1 MAINKILKFSAS
13 WCGPCRVLKQNLEGF
28 TRVPVE
34 EIDVEANTDE
44 TTKYS
49 IRNIPVLVYLDEN
62 GNEVDRTVGLVT
74 VQKINDIID
83 KHETN

>member
-1 MAINKILKFSAS
+1 MAINKILKFSAT
-13 WCGPCRVLKQNLEGF
+13 WCGPCRVLKQTLEGF

-49 IRNIPVLVYLDEN
+49 IRNVPVLVYLDEN

-74 VQKINDIID
+74 VQKINEIID

>member
-1 MAINKILKFSAS
+1 MAISKILKFSAL

-34 EIDVEANTDE
+34 EIDVETNTDKV
-44 TTKYS
+44 TKYS
-49 IRNIPVLVYLDEN
+49 IRNVPVLVYLDEN

-74 VQKINDIID
+74 VQKINEIID
-83 KHETN
+83 KHETD

>member
-13 WCGPCRVLKQNLEGF
+13 WCSPCRVLKQNLEGF

-34 EIDVEANTDE
+34 EIDVESNTDE
-44 TTKYS
+44 VTKYG

-74 VQKINDIID
+74 VQKINEIID
-83 KHETN
+83 KHETD

>member
-1 MAINKILKFSAS
+1 MAISKIKKFSAS

-44 TTKYS
+44 TTKYN
-49 IRNIPVLVYLDEN
+49 IRNVPVLVYLDEN

-74 VQKINDIID
+74 VQKINEIID

>member
-1 MAINKILKFSAS
+1 MAISKIKKFSAT

-44 TTKYS
+44 TTKYN
-49 IRNIPVLVYLDEN
+49 IRNVPVLVYLDEN

-74 VQKINDIID
+74 VQKINEIID

>member
-1 MAINKILKFSAS
+1 MAISKIKKFSAT

-34 EIDVEANTDE
+34 EIDVEANIDE
-44 TTKYS
+44 TTKYN
-49 IRNIPVLVYLDEN
+49 IRNVPVLVYLDEN

-74 VQKINDIID
+74 VQKINEIID
-83 KHETN
+83 KHETD

>member
-1 MAINKILKFSAS
+1 MAISKIKKFSAT

-44 TTKYS
+44 TTKYN
-49 IRNIPVLVYLDEN
+49 IRNVPVLVYLDEN
-62 GNEVDRTVGLVT
+62 GNEVDRTVGLIT
-74 VQKINDIID
+74 VQKINEIID

>member
-1 MAINKILKFSAS
+1 MAISKILKFSAS

-44 TTKYS
+44 VAKYN
-49 IRNIPVLVYLDEN
+49 IRNVPVLVYLDEN

-74 VQKINDIID
+74 VQKINEIID

>member
-1 MAINKILKFSAS
+1 MAISKIKKFSAT
-13 WCGPCRVLKQNLEGF
+13 WCSPCRVLKQNLEGF

-44 TTKYS
+44 TTKYN
-49 IRNIPVLVYLDEN
+49 IRNVPVLVYLDEN

-74 VQKINDIID
+74 VQKINEIID
-83 KHETN
+83 KHETD

>member
-13 WCGPCRVLKQNLEGF
+13 WCSPCRVLKQNLEGF

-44 TTKYS
+44 VTKYS

-62 GNEVDRTVGLVT
+62 RNEIDRTVGLVT
-74 VQKINDIID
+74 VQKINEIID
-83 KHETN
+83 KHETD

>member
-1 MAINKILKFSAS
+1 MAISKIKKFSAS

-44 TTKYS
+44 TTKYN
-49 IRNIPVLVYLDEN
+49 IRNVPVLVYLDEN

-74 VQKINDIID
+74 VQKINEIID
-83 KHETN
+83 KHETD